1 MTNLVVRSGHK
12 IDDRKSN
19 EAHRCTKSSMRVR
32 APHQ

>member
-1 MTNLVVRSGHK
+1 MTNLVARSGHK
-12 IDDRKSN
+12 IDARKSN